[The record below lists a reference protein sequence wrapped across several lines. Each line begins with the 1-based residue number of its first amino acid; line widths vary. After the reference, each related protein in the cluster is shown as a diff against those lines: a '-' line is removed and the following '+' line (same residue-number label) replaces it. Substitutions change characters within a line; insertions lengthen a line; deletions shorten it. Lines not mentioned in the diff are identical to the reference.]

1 MKRALFPIIVVV
13 ILSVFIY
20 SCSSDD
26 DDSAPPSVI
35 QTPTGESEPDAKQY
49 TLTVSAG
56 EGGSV
61 SSEGGT
67 YDEGTQLTIKAN
79 PNDGVGFAG
88 WTNFESNSSTIN
100 ITLNSNTSLSA
111 SFITLPSL
119 SMVSSST
126 SIFTKSKKDTL
137 TFEANVP
144 GGFDKL
150 EINSDNGDVEIVSQ
164 PEIGATSG
172 EIKLTYNPQAIVNV
186 DYTITIAGYDD
197 LSISVFDSYENNSI
211 DDVRVKTQPE
221 PLLNKNYV
229 KSHLDLKFSRI
240 KVDPRLIRFLNQR
253 DNFSLGC
260 YVDNNFGDTSN
271 YNQNGNSYD
280 ELRDIAYVDL
290 NLDGYDDIVLH
301 PIFSNNNNSNF
312 ASVKFP
318 IEVYMYI
325 NGEYIYR
332 EVLNQ
337 NGSGDSKVSLADSV
351 FNQEFNQDLV
361 HQLVNTYIH
370 NSHQGTKGQKNRS
383 AVRGGGRKP
392 WKQKGTGRAR
402 AGTIRSPIWRG
413 GGMTFAHTY
422 SDTKPKKINKKMYRA
437 AMRSIWSK
445 LAEENKLIA
454 VSDLQIDEPVK
465 SSQVKTILSDLGLN
479 TALIVLSSRNDNLN
493 KASKNLTQCKV
504 QTISSIDPSALI
516 QAEKVIVTSATL
528 EKLTEVLS

>member
-1 MKRALFPIIVVV
+1 M
-13 ILSVFIY
+13 
-20 SCSSDD
+20 
-26 DDSAPPSVI
+26 
-35 QTPTGESEPDAKQY
+35 
-49 TLTVSAG
+49 
-56 EGGSV
+56 
-61 SSEGGT
+61 
-67 YDEGTQLTIKAN
+67 
-79 PNDGVGFAG
+79 
-88 WTNFESNSSTIN
+88 
-100 ITLNSNTSLSA
+100 
-111 SFITLPSL
+111 
-119 SMVSSST
+119 
-126 SIFTKSKKDTL
+126 
-137 TFEANVP
+137 
-144 GGFDKL
+144 
-150 EINSDNGDVEIVSQ
+150 
-164 PEIGATSG
+164 
-172 EIKLTYNPQAIVNV
+172 
-186 DYTITIAGYDD
+186 
-197 LSISVFDSYENNSI
+197 
-211 DDVRVKTQPE
+211 
-221 PLLNKNYV
+221 
-229 KSHLDLKFSRI
+229 
-240 KVDPRLIRFLNQR
+240 
-253 DNFSLGC
+253 
-260 YVDNNFGDTSN
+260 
-271 YNQNGNSYD
+271 
-280 ELRDIAYVDL
+280 EL
-290 NLDGYDDIVLH
+290 
-301 PIFSNNNNSNF
+301 
-312 ASVKFP
+312 
-318 IEVYMYI
+318 
-325 NGEYIYR
+325 

-454 VSDLQIDEPVK
+454 LSDLQIDEPVK

>member
-1 MKRALFPIIVVV
+1 M
-13 ILSVFIY
+13 
-20 SCSSDD
+20 
-26 DDSAPPSVI
+26 
-35 QTPTGESEPDAKQY
+35 E
-49 TLTVSAG
+49 
-56 EGGSV
+56 
-61 SSEGGT
+61 
-67 YDEGTQLTIKAN
+67 
-79 PNDGVGFAG
+79 
-88 WTNFESNSSTIN
+88 
-100 ITLNSNTSLSA
+100 
-111 SFITLPSL
+111 
-119 SMVSSST
+119 
-126 SIFTKSKKDTL
+126 
-137 TFEANVP
+137 
-144 GGFDKL
+144 L
-150 EINSDNGDVEIVSQ
+150 E
-164 PEIGATSG
+164 
-172 EIKLTYNPQAIVNV
+172 L
-186 DYTITIAGYDD
+186 
-197 LSISVFDSYENNSI
+197 
-211 DDVRVKTQPE
+211 
-221 PLLNKNYV
+221 
-229 KSHLDLKFSRI
+229 
-240 KVDPRLIRFLNQR
+240 
-253 DNFSLGC
+253 
-260 YVDNNFGDTSN
+260 
-271 YNQNGNSYD
+271 
-280 ELRDIAYVDL
+280 
-290 NLDGYDDIVLH
+290 
-301 PIFSNNNNSNF
+301 
-312 ASVKFP
+312 
-318 IEVYMYI
+318 
-325 NGEYIYR
+325 
-332 EVLNQ
+332 LNQ